1 MTPTRLADASDTA
14 QGLAPAPGSETAP
27 RLSFVVPAHNEAET
41 LPLTIPVLAE
51 RLARYPGSEIIIV
64 ENGSSDD
71 TYEVASRMSD
81 DPPFGVPVRA
91 QRSAPGIGAAYRRG
105 IETAINPIVI
115 CSAADLPFGFT
126 DLDGYLDRGCPT
138 LAIGSKAHRASQVH
152 RSILRSL
159 MSFVFLL
166 LRRLLL
172 GLRVGDPQG
181 TFLMHTTVADALA
194 RRCDEDG
201 FAFTTE
207 LTALAAVDG
216 IDPLE
221 LPIVLEPERRASTV
235 RPLRDG
241 RRMIAALL
249 RIRRSVRVREL
260 ERTRAWCAPRR
271 SLVAWAQRDID
282 VKGRRSGLV
291 NVASKSL
298 VFLAAVPAAL
308 VLTTLL
314 ASILPDGFDRLA
326 AVMGL
331 VAVTVGVVVAVR
343 SGERDNDIDATSG
356 PSTPEPDE
364 LSSDLT
370 APPATGR
377 GLARR
382 SAEFAAFVFGALVM
396 IAPASAHLT
405 TQYAGYE
412 DSHYWFWMSWRS
424 GQALR
429 QGQSF
434 WHFADVI
441 WPYGLDIRAADGL
454 LPTMVGG
461 VWSAIIP
468 NPVLAYNLAIITALV
483 STGLAGRWLAAR
495 VTPERWI
502 QLVVGLA
509 LMTATL
515 TSVRVNMHYNLLF
528 TFPAVVMVGRAIEV
542 AAGGRIRPVRDG
554 VLLALAYVSSGY
566 FLVYG
571 AIAVA
576 MIVAFAPRRH
586 RAQSSTSER
595 RRSPLAPMA
604 LALLVAGALLSPLL
618 IAKLRLE
625 HDESRAG
632 AKALSDE
639 SVAYSAD
646 AFSLL
651 QPPPDTFA
659 LPGPVIARD
668 AYASYAQEATTF
680 PGVLLLAGLIG
691 LVALPGRLRRPL
703 LLTTFGLW
711 LLSLGPRLSVNG
723 LMPIDADWLPTSLL
737 LRLPGMRGVRDPN
750 RSAFLILPV
759 AAVALALCLERGR
772 SLLTPHRRRVV
783 LAMGALMLIG
793 LRIPVSMA
801 PASPASAEVRSAMR
815 SWAASDAPG
824 AVLVLPDQ
832 CTFTL
837 HNTRLQIDLRR
848 PFVGCQGFSASLP
861 FASGM
866 PAYRASDAWA
876 SLRCLPPWL
885 GRTLFLPEFDGL
897 RPNNDAVSN
906 LRAQL
911 GVGLVVF
918 DRQNNC
924 HEIGDQVFAALSAR
938 ATLIADDGRIALF
951 ELP

>member
-1 MTPTRLADASDTA
+1 MSIRTPLADAPRARERVTTA
-14 QGLAPAPGSETAP
+14 T

-51 RLARYPGSEIIIV
+51 RLARHPGSEIIVV

-71 TYEVASRMSD
+71 TYAVALAISQAS
-81 DPPFGVPVRA
+81 PFGVPVRA
-91 QRSAPGIGAAYRRG
+91 ERSAPGIGAAYRRG
-105 IETAINPIVI
+105 IEVADNPVVV

-126 DLDGYLDRGCPT
+126 DLDGYLEGGCPT
-138 LAIGSKAHRASQVH
+138 LAIGSKAHR
-152 RSILRSL
+152 RSVVRRSLLRSL
-159 MSFVFLL
+159 MSFAFLM
-166 LRRLLL
+166 LRRVLL

-181 TFLMHTTVADALA
+181 TFLMHTGVARDLA
-194 RRCDEDG
+194 GRCQEDG

-207 LTALAAVDG
+207 LTALASVDG
-216 IDPLE
+216 IDPIE

-241 RRMIAALL
+241 RRMVAALL
-249 RIRRSVRVREL
+249 RIRRGVRAAEL
-260 ERTRAWCAPRR
+260 TRTRAWSAPRR
-271 SLVAWAQRDID
+271 ALVPWAEQEIAT
-282 VKGRRSGLV
+282 KGRRSGLV
-291 NVASKSL
+291 SVALKSL
-298 VFLAAVPAAL
+298 VFFAAVPAAL

-314 ASILPDGFDRLA
+314 ASILPDGLDRVG
-326 AVMGL
+326 AVIGL
-331 VAVTVGVVVAVR
+331 IAVTVGVIVVIR
-343 SGERDNDIDATSG
+343 SGDTST
-356 PSTPEPDE
+356 STSTDE
-364 LSSDLT
+364 WVEE
-370 APPATGR
+370 
-377 GLARR
+377 ARR
-382 SAEFAAFVFGALVM
+382 PNAMLTQPVSIARRLGELAAFVLGALVM

-412 DSHYWFWMSWRS
+412 DSHYWFWMSWRT

-429 QGQSF
+429 HGQSF

-454 LPTMVGG
+454 LPTIVGG
-461 VWSAIIP
+461 MWSAIVP
-468 NPVLAYNLAIITALV
+468 NPVLAYNLAIVTALV

-495 VTPERWI
+495 VTAERWI
-502 QLVVGLA
+502 QLAVGLA

-528 TFPAVVMVGRAIEV
+528 TFPAVVLVGRAIDV
-542 AAGGRIRPVRDG
+542 AAGGRVRPVRDG
-554 VLLALAYVSSGY
+554 LLLALAYVSSGY

-571 AIAVA
+571 AIAV
-576 MIVAFAPRRH
+576 MMMVAFAPRSSHGPRPASGSRTASAH
-586 RAQSSTSER
+586 RTAHLGPT
-595 RRSPLAPMA
+595 A
-604 LALLVAGALLSPLL
+604 LAVLVAASVLSPLL

-625 HDESRAG
+625 HDESRSG
-632 AKALSDE
+632 AKALSSE
-639 SVAYSAD
+639 SVDYSAD

-680 PGVLLLAGLIG
+680 PGVILLAGLIG
-691 LVALPGRLRRPL
+691 IVALPGRLRRPL

-711 LLSLGPRLSVNG
+711 LLSLGPRLSVNDM
-723 LMPIDADWLPTSLL
+723 MPVDGDWLPTSLL
-737 LRLPGMRGVRDPN
+737 LHLPGMRGVRAPN
-750 RSAFLILPV
+750 RAAFLILPI
-759 AAVALALCLERGR
+759 AAVALAVCLERGR
-772 SLLTPHRRRVV
+772 SLLAPHRRRVII
-783 LAMGALMLIG
+783 AMAVMMLVG

-801 PASPASAEVRSAMR
+801 PGSPASSEVRAAMR
-815 SWAASDAPG
+815 AWAASDAQG
-824 AVLVLPDQ
+824 AVLILPDQ

-848 PFVGCQGFSASLP
+848 PFVGCQGFSAALP

-885 GRTLFLPEFDGL
+885 GRTLFLPEFAGL
-897 RPNNDAVSN
+897 RPNSDAVLG
-906 LRAQL
+906 LREQL

-924 HEIGDQVFAALSAR
+924 DEIGDEVFAALSSVS
-938 ATLIADDGRIALF
+938 TVIADDGRIVLF